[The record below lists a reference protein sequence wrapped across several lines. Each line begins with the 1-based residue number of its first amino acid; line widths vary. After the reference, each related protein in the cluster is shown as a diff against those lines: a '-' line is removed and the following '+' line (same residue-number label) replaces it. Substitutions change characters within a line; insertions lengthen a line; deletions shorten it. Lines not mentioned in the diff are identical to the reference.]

1 MVMDVG
7 TGTTI
12 AFGTSSFSAEVL
24 SLNGNDI
31 TRPDVDVTHMGSTN
45 YMEFQPGDLADGGSI
60 EMEIGFDP
68 DAQPPVTAAA
78 ETITITFPIP
88 SGGLGGAT
96 FIFTGY
102 VSTWSWTAPLEEVMT
117 ASITIKVDGKGT
129 DPAWAAS
136 T

>member
-1 MVMDVG
+1 MTMDVG

-12 AFGTSSFSAEVL
+12 AFGTSSFSADVM
-24 SLNGNDI
+24 SLNGSDI
-31 TRPDVDVTHMGSTN
+31 TREDIEVTHMGSTV
-45 YMEFQPGDLADGGSI
+45 YREFQPSDLADGGSI

-68 DAQPPVTAAA
+68 NSQPPILGVA

-88 SGGLGGAT
+88 SGGASGAT

-102 VSTWSWTAPLEEVMT
+102 VSTWSWTSPKEEAMT

-136 T
+136 A

>member
-7 TGTTI
+7 TGTII
-12 AFGTSSFSAEVL
+12 AFGTSGFAAEVL

-31 TRPDVDVTHMGSTN
+31 TRPDVDVTHMGSTT
-45 YMEFQPGDLADGGSI
+45 YMEYQPGDLADGGSI

-68 DAQPPVTAAA
+68 DSQPPVTSAA
-78 ETITITFPIP
+78 ETITITFPLP
-88 SGGLGGAT
+88 SGGATSAT
-96 FIFTGY
+96 FVFTGY

-129 DPAWAAS
+129 PPAWTAS